1 MTKTLLATFDGEV
14 LRPAEKL
21 PLDPNTQ
28 VRITVELPGEP
39 ENNLSFLDTALALNL
54 EGPADWSEHVD
65 DYLYGR
71 RELPH
76 D

>member
-1 MTKTLLATFDGEV
+1 MTKSLLATFDGEV

-21 PLDPNTQ
+21 PLDPNTE
-28 VRITVELPGEP
+28 VRILIELPGAAP
-39 ENNLSFLDTALALNL
+39 SDGSFLDTALALDL

-71 RELPH
+71 RELPE
-76 D
+76 

>member
-1 MTKTLLATFDGEV
+1 MTKSLLATFDGEV

-28 VRITVELPGEP
+28 VRILIEIPTASVSES
-39 ENNLSFLDTALALNL
+39 SFLDTALALDL
-54 EGPADWSEHVD
+54 QGPADWSEHVD

-71 RELPH
+71 RELPE
-76 D
+76 